1 MKKILSFLL
10 VLVTILT
17 VASGSALAAESEKDA
32 DEVLGVKEDAVYANE
47 FLGIMASF
55 SDDWY
60 LFNDEETIEA
70 MGYVVDAMED
80 PGLADQLRN
89 SGVVCDLYAAVQDN
103 SGDNINIQIENLGF
117 LYGITMS
124 EDAYY
129 EAAAPQLQ
137 TALEQMGLKNVSLTK
152 ETMDFAGAEHV
163 SCLVSGELNGIE
175 IYERMVMIKAG
186 KYMATVTAFSF
197 DRENVDTMLELFE
210 AYDAEKLAA

>member
-10 VLVTILT
+10 VLTMILAA
-17 VASGSALAAESEKDA
+17 ASGSAFAAESEKDA
-32 DEVLGVKEDAVYANE
+32 NEVLSVKEDNVYANE

-80 PGLADQLRN
+80 TGLADQLRN

-103 SGDNINIQIENLGF
+103 SGDNINVQIENLGF

-129 EAAAPQLQ
+129 EAAAPQLE

-152 ETMDFAGAEHV
+152 ETMTFAGDEHV
-163 SCLVSGELNGIE
+163 TCLVSGELSGMKL
-175 IYERMVMIKAG
+175 YERMVMIKAG
-186 KYMATVTAFSF
+186 MYMATVTAFSF
-197 DRENVDTMLELFE
+197 DRESVDTMLEIFE
-210 AYDAEKLAA
+210 AYDAKKLAA